1 MKLSVTF
8 VPVRKIKPSASRW
21 NFSDDEIDKAA
32 RFIAEAKG
40 MVQPIVL
47 QREEGFESYTVIE
60 GDFEYYAAAKASEW
74 EPQTCDVIPA
84 FVVES
89 PDDAEIIQQQIQL
102 FRTQRSTLKPTFN
115 SINHDQQIASR
126 LNEIET
132 QQVNLELRQAILEQQ
147 EIQEIK
153 KQLDDLKQQICPRTI
168 CPRTN
173 LLNLF
178 NVSTHAELLHQMK
191 RAGLIGKNAEKIV
204 ETIEY
209 ERQYRL
215 FESLRDVVTR
225 VKGLTYEKM
234 VDLVEGE

>member
-32 RFIAEAKG
+32 HLIAQAEG
-40 MVQPIVL
+40 MIQPIVL
-47 QREEGFESYTVIE
+47 QREGEFESYIVIE
-60 GDFEYYAAAKASEW
+60 GDFEYYAAAKASEL
-74 EPQTCDVIPA
+74 EPRTCEAVPA
-84 FVVES
+84 FVVETA
-89 PDDAEIIQQQIQL
+89 DDVDAVRQQVHL
-102 FRTQRSTLKPTFN
+102 FQNQRSAFNGGRFTELKN
-115 SINHDQQIASR
+115 EHD
-126 LNEIET
+126 
-132 QQVNLELRQAILEQQ
+132 LELRLNDLETRQANLEARQVHLENQ
-147 EIQEIK
+147 DIQG
-153 KQLDDLKQQICPRTI
+153 LKQQIEELRNQI

-173 LLNLF
+173 LLDLF
-178 NVSTHAELLHQMK
+178 NIADHAELLHRVK

-234 VDLVEGE
+234 VDLVEDE

>member
-89 PDDAEIIQQQIQL
+89 PDDAGVIQQQIQL
-102 FRTQRSTLKPTFN
+102 FRTQRSTLKPTLN
-115 SINHDQQIASR
+115 SINNDQEIASR

-132 QQVNLELRQAILEQQ
+132 RQVNLELRQAILEQQ

-153 KQLDDLKQQICPRTI
+153 KQLDDLKQKI

-173 LLNLF
+173 LLDLF

-191 RAGLIGKNAEKIV
+191 RVGLIGKNAEKIV